1 MAAAIDVY
9 SSSSPV
15 FADPF
20 SEELM
25 LALQP
30 FMNYSSSSSP
40 PSPPSSS
47 YYSPEPNVFPGLI
60 PIPFTNRT
68 FSDGFVSVGFEQSG
82 PIGLN
87 QLSQS
92 QILEIQ
98 TQIELQHKQQE
109 EEALAALL
117 SSSSSSSS
125 PVFTLFQNQEKSLVG
140 RKAVPMK
147 QAQKPGKLYRGVRQ
161 RHWGKWVAEI
171 RLPKNRTRLW
181 LGTFDTAVEAAM
193 AHDKAA
199 YKLRGENARL
209 NFPHFRSI
217 LSHGVEGFKPL
228 HSSVVAKLEAI
239 CRSLTDN
246 NNNNID
252 NSKSNKQER
261 NSEEPCF
268 AADNV
273 KTESSSGVGAAPSPE
288 SEITLLEWENIILD
302 KYPSGEIDWAAL

>member
-1 MAAAIDVY
+1 MGRVMRL
-9 SSSSPV
+9 PQECKNQV
-15 FADPF
+15 VQNRDP
-20 SEELM
+20 
-25 LALQP
+25 
-30 FMNYSSSSSP
+30 
-40 PSPPSSS
+40 
-47 YYSPEPNVFPGLI
+47 
-60 PIPFTNRT
+60 
-68 FSDGFVSVGFEQSG
+68 G

-92 QILEIQ
+92 HILEIQ
-98 TQIELQHKQQE
+98 AQIELQHQQQKQQE
-109 EEALAALL
+109 QALAAL
-117 SSSSSSSS
+117 SSSS
-125 PVFTLFQNQEKSLVG
+125 PSSPVFALFQNQQKSLLG
-140 RKAVPMK
+140 RKPVPMK

-181 LGTFDTAVEAAM
+181 LGTFDTAEEAAM

-239 CRSLTDN
+239 CQSLTD

-252 NSKSNKQER
+252 NSKSNKQQR